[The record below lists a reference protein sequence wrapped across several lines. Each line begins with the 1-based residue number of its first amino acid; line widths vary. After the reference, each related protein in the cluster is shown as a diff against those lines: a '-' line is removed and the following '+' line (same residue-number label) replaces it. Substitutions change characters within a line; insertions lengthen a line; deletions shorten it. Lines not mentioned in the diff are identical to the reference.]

1 MTFSC
6 VPSSFDSGFFFL
18 IALIKVLV
26 RSTEMDGF
34 ALGGTG
40 AAVPPASRRRGR
52 DFKDFALNDK
62 ARIWH

>member
-1 MTFSC
+1 MTVLC

-26 RSTEMDGF
+26 RSTEVQGF

-40 AAVPPASRRRGR
+40 AAVPSASRRRR
-52 DFKDFALNDK
+52 NDFKDFALNDK
-62 ARIWH
+62 ARNWP